1 MLWIIYSQLQIIS
14 TLGLK
19 TKKWGWG
26 GFAVVNEQINLLQL
40 KLNYVIH
47 FRRLKKKKFKYD
59 FYNYFCTHYKNH
71 LILLNYCIA
80 GSL

>member
-26 GFAVVNEQINLLQL
+26 AIAVVNEQINLLQL

-47 FRRLKKKKFKYD
+47 FRRLLKKK
-59 FYNYFCTHYKNH
+59 
-71 LILLNYCIA
+71 I
-80 GSL
+80 